1 VLIKGLILQRI
12 FLPSKRRYR
21 LSSVSASILSVAHP
35 LAPDSVRSNI
45 HIGPSLEIYLAASM
59 TQPSRTREYLYP
71 EEPVQVEI
79 CSKQGVKPE
88 VWWSEFRRNGE
99 RGPHATEAS
108 METAAGI
115 KQKILS
121 RYKTKSMKI
130 DPGRKVDICL
140 RFSPDMPMIAEK
152 DFALGLLLVACDPRD
167 PYLYS
172 VTVSICERA
181 FPMDGGPAFTL
192 NALKSASFGD
202 SVQSLKA
209 NVSVVTSGN
218 RRWWRSDFTFR
229 PFLSSGIS
237 REFIVIG
244 EREVSNAQWKYM
256 NRPQSSVLRL
266 LEDAER
272 TGDVIIVG
280 KVRIVQE
287 VLAFV
292 SRNICA
298 PGLILESS
306 RYLTVR
312 RSVNFAGNYLSIVGK
327 AFKVVGSFSL

>member
-1 VLIKGLILQRI
+1 
-12 FLPSKRRYR
+12 
-21 LSSVSASILSVAHP
+21 
-35 LAPDSVRSNI
+35 
-45 HIGPSLEIYLAASM
+45 M

-71 EEPVQVEI
+71 EEPVQIEI
-79 CSKQGVKPE
+79 SSKQGVKPE

-99 RGPHATEAS
+99 RGPHAVEAS
-108 METAAGI
+108 VETAAGI
-115 KQKILS
+115 KQKVLS

-130 DPGRKVDICL
+130 DQGRKVDICL
-140 RFSPDMPMIAEK
+140 RFSPDMPMIADK

-181 FPMDGGPAFTL
+181 LPMDGGPAFTL
-192 NALKSASFGD
+192 NALKSASIGD
-202 SVQSLKA
+202 SAQSLKA
-209 NVSVVTSGN
+209 NVSVVTSRD
-218 RRWWRSDFTFR
+218 RRWWRSDFTCR
-229 PFLSSGIS
+229 PFLSSEIS
-237 REFIVIG
+237 LEFIVIG

-266 LEDAER
+266 LENAEQ

-280 KVRIVQE
+280 KVRTIH

-298 PGLILESS
+298 PSGLILESS
-306 RYLTVR
+306 LFDPSTLYCYRGQVFEHCGQSSPSRGLSKGECICLFHVLACMITSCTCR
-312 RSVNFAGNYLSIVGK
+312 GLGNLCSAINGI
-327 AFKVVGSFSL
+327 SFQG